1 MVKTMMNKTLPM
13 PLVVLIACLSVGGLI
28 STDIFLPALGEM
40 QLFYKVTEA
49 QIQDAIAL
57 FLFGVAFSQLVYG
70 PLSDCLGRKKT
81 LIAGLLIWLV
91 STVGVIYSTHINELL
106 ILRLFQGI
114 GSCAG
119 ITISRAIINDMM
131 DKKSSAQLYLVIFP
145 FVGMSPA
152 IAPMIGGIL
161 TQHFGWRACFIFL
174 TLFIIMT
181 LVLCFSALRETLPV
195 EKRQKLSVLAAAVST
210 VNVLRNKQFLFYAAI
225 PCFAY
230 AAYFAY
236 IVESPFM
243 LGRLGLSPVYVGYTY
258 ILLSVSYVAG
268 NLTAK
273 KRSRSVGIEETIRQG
288 YRIFVVGG
296 IIFALQ
302 MYLSPV
308 PLLTSII
315 TISILTFGNGF
326 LLPLGTASAIAAHPQ
341 ASGTASGVMGALQLG
356 SAAIA
361 TFLIGKLSAHALGMT
376 AFIIACV
383 CVLGFLVYVFGQSG
397 FMEFVSNKESN
408 IND

>member
-1 MVKTMMNKTLPM
+1 MDKKIST
-13 PLVVLIACLSVGGLI
+13 PLTVLITCLSVGGLI
-28 STDIFLPALGEM
+28 STDIFLPAFGEM

-57 FLFGVAFSQLVYG
+57 FLFGVAFSQLIYG
-70 PLSDCLGRKKT
+70 PLSDSLGRKKT
-81 LIAGLLIWLV
+81 LIGGLLIWLI
-91 STVGVIYSTHINELL
+91 STVAVIYTTNINELL
-106 ILRLFQGI
+106 GLRLFQGI

-152 IAPMIGGIL
+152 IAPTIGGIL

-174 TLFIIMT
+174 TFFILVT
-181 LVLCFSALRETLPV
+181 LILCFTALRETLPA
-195 EKRQKLSVLAAAVST
+195 EKRQKLSLLTATKNTLDVV
-210 VNVLRNKQFLFYAAI
+210 RNPTFLFYAAI

-230 AAYFAY
+230 AAYFSY

-243 LGRLGLSPVYVGYTY
+243 LVKLGLSPDYVGYTY
-258 ILLSVSYVAG
+258 ILLSASYVAG

-273 KRSRSVGIEETIRQG
+273 RRSRCLGIAETIRLG
-288 YRIFVVGG
+288 YRIFVLGG
-296 IIFALQ
+296 VIFALQ
-302 MYLSPV
+302 MYISPA
-308 PLLTSII
+308 PLPTTII
-315 TISILTFGNGF
+315 AISILTFGNGF

-341 ASGTASGVMGALQLG
+341 AAGTASGVMGSLQLG

-361 TFLIGKLSAHALGMT
+361 TFLIGKLSAHAPGMS
-376 AFIIACV
+376 ALIISYV
-383 CVLGFLVYVFGQSG
+383 CVFGFLFYVLGSSSFIQL
-397 FMEFVSNKESN
+397 VSKKGEQ
-408 IND
+408 

>member
-1 MVKTMMNKTLPM
+1 MNTKISM
-13 PLVVLIACLSVGGLI
+13 PLMVLMACLSVGGLI

-40 QLFYKVTEA
+40 RLFYQVTEA
-49 QIQDAIAL
+49 KIQDAIAL
-57 FLFGVAFSQLVYG
+57 FLCGVAFSQLIYG
-70 PLSDCLGRKKT
+70 PLSDSFGRKKT
-81 LIAGLLIWLV
+81 LIAGLLIWLI
-91 STVGVIYSTHINELL
+91 STVGVMYTTHINALL
-106 ILRLFQGI
+106 GLRLLQGI

-152 IAPMIGGIL
+152 IAPMIGGML

-174 TLFIIMT
+174 TLFIVVT
-181 LVLCFSALRETLPV
+181 LALCLTVLRETLAV
-195 EKRQKLSVLAAAVST
+195 EKRQKLSVLAATKNTIT
-210 VNVLRNKQFLFYAAI
+210 VMRNTAFLFYAAI

-243 LGRLGLSPVYVGYTY
+243 LATLGLSPVYVGYTY

-268 NLTAK
+268 NMTAK
-273 KRSRSVGIEETIRQG
+273 KRSRREGIEETIRQG
-288 YRIFVVGG
+288 YRIFVLGG

-302 MYLSPV
+302 MYVSPF
-308 PLLTSII
+308 PLPTTII
-315 TISILTFGNGF
+315 AIAILTFGNGF

-341 ASGTASGVMGALQLG
+341 ASGTASGMMGALQLG
-356 SAAIA
+356 SAALA
-361 TFLIGKLSAHALGMT
+361 TFLIGKLSAHAPAMT
-376 AFIIACV
+376 ALIIACLCV
-383 CVLGFLVYVFGQSG
+383 CGFVVYVLGQSS
-397 FMEFVSNKESN
+397 FIQFVSDKASK

>member
-1 MVKTMMNKTLPM
+1 MNNTISK

-28 STDIFLPALGEM
+28 STDIFLPALGDM
-40 QLFYKVTEA
+40 SVFYKVTEA
-49 QIQDAIAL
+49 QIQDAIAI
-57 FLFGVAFSQLVYG
+57 FLLGVAFSQLIYG
-70 PLSDCLGRKKT
+70 PLSDSLGRKKT
-81 LIAGLLIWLV
+81 LMVGILIWLI
-91 STVGVIYSTHINELL
+91 STVGVMYTTHLNELL
-106 ILRLFQGI
+106 ILRLLQGI

-161 TQHFGWRACFIFL
+161 TQHFGWHACFVFL
-174 TLFIIMT
+174 TLFIAAT
-181 LVLCFSALRETLPV
+181 LVLCMTALKETLPL
-195 EKRQKLSVLAAAVST
+195 EKRQKLSVLNAAKNT
-210 VNVLRNKQFLFYAAI
+210 VNVMRNKNFLFYAAI

-243 LGRLGLSPVYVGYTY
+243 LGNLGLPPIYVGYTY
-258 ILLSVSYVAG
+258 ILLSASYVAG

-273 KRSRSVGIEETIRQG
+273 KRSRINGIEETIRQG
-288 YRIFVVGG
+288 YRIFVLGG
-296 IIFALQ
+296 VVFAIQ
-302 MYLSPV
+302 MFVSPL
-308 PLLTSII
+308 PLVSSII

-326 LLPLGTASAIAAHPQ
+326 LLPLGTASAIASHPQ

-356 SAAIA
+356 SAALA
-361 TFLIGKLSAHALGMT
+361 TFLIGKISAHHPGITSLVIA
-376 AFIIACV
+376 AVCII
-383 CVLGFLVYVFGQSG
+383 GFAIYVFGQSV
-397 FMEFVSNKESN
+397 FLDFVTNKESK

>member
-1 MVKTMMNKTLPM
+1 MNKTLSM

-28 STDIFLPALGEM
+28 STDIFLPALSEM

-70 PLSDCLGRKKT
+70 PLSDSLGRKKT
-81 LIAGLLIWLV
+81 LVAGLLIWLV

-106 ILRLFQGI
+106 VLRLLQGI

-119 ITISRAIINDMM
+119 ITVSRAIINDML

-152 IAPMIGGIL
+152 IAPMIGGVL
-161 TQHFGWRACFIFL
+161 TQHFGWKSCFIFL
-174 TLFIIMT
+174 TLFIVMT
-181 LVLCFSALRETLPV
+181 LGLCLTALCETLPP
-195 EKRQKLSVLAAAVST
+195 EKRQKLSVMAAM
-210 VNVLRNKQFLFYAAI
+210 VNTFVVLRNRQFLFYAAI

-230 AAYFAY
+230 AAYFSY
-236 IVESPFM
+236 IVESPFL
-243 LGRLGLSPVYVGYTY
+243 LGKLGLSPLYIGYTY

-268 NLTAK
+268 NLIAK
-273 KRSRSVGIEETIRQG
+273 KRSRQAGIEETIRLG
-288 YRIFVVGG
+288 YRIFVIGG
-296 IIFALQ
+296 IVFALQ

-308 PLLTSII
+308 PLFTSII
-315 TISILTFGNGF
+315 SIGILTFGNGF

-356 SAAIA
+356 SAGLA
-361 TFLIGKLSAHALGMT
+361 TFLIGKLSGHAPVMT
-376 AFIIACV
+376 ALIIACV
-383 CVLGFLVYVFGQSG
+383 CAVGFLVYVFGQYG
-397 FMEFVSNKESN
+397 FMEFVSSKESN

>member
-1 MVKTMMNKTLPM
+1 MNKKIPISLM
-13 PLVVLIACLSVGGLI
+13 VLVICLSVGGLI

-40 QLFYKVTEA
+40 RLFYKVTEA

-57 FLFGVAFSQLVYG
+57 FLFGVAFSQLIYG
-70 PLSDCLGRKKT
+70 PLSDSLGRKKT
-81 LIAGLLIWLV
+81 LIGGLLIWLI
-91 STVGVIYSTHINELL
+91 STASVIYTTHINELL
-106 ILRLFQGI
+106 GLRLWQGI

-161 TQHFGWRACFIFL
+161 TQHFGWQACFIFL
-174 TLFIIMT
+174 TLFILAT
-181 LVLCFSALRETLPV
+181 LVLCFTALRETLPV
-195 EKRQKLSVLAAAVST
+195 EKRQKLSVLTATKNT
-210 VNVLRNKQFLFYAAI
+210 VDVVRNPTFLFYAAI

-243 LGRLGLSPVYVGYTY
+243 LAKLGLSPAYVGYTY
-258 ILLSVSYVAG
+258 ILLSASYVAG

-273 KRSRSVGIEETIRQG
+273 RRSRREGIEDTIRQG
-288 YRIFVVGG
+288 YRIFVLGG

-302 MYLSPV
+302 MYVSPF
-308 PLLTSII
+308 PLPTTII
-315 TISILTFGNGF
+315 AISILTFGNGF

-361 TFLIGKLSAHALGMT
+361 TFLIGKLSAHAPGMT
-376 AFIIACV
+376 ALIIACV
-383 CVLGFLVYVFGQSG
+383 CVFGFLIYVLGQSS
-397 FMEFVSNKESN
+397 FMQFVSNKESK

>member
-1 MVKTMMNKTLPM
+1 MNTKIPI
-13 PLVVLIACLSVGGLI
+13 PLTVLIACLSVGGLI

-40 QLFYKVTEA
+40 RFFYKVSEA
-49 QIQDAIAL
+49 KIQDAIAL
-57 FLFGVAFSQLVYG
+57 FLSGVAFSQLIYG
-70 PLSDCLGRKKT
+70 PLSDSLGRKKT
-81 LIAGLLIWLV
+81 LIAGVLIWLV
-91 STVGVIYSTHINELL
+91 STVGVIYTTHINELL
-106 ILRLFQGI
+106 SLRLLQGI

-119 ITISRAIINDMM
+119 ITISRAIINDLM

-152 IAPMIGGIL
+152 IAPIIGGIL

-174 TLFIIMT
+174 VLFILVT
-181 LVLCFSALRETLPV
+181 LVLCFTALHETLPV
-195 EKRQKLSVLAAAVST
+195 EKRQKLSVLAATKST
-210 VNVLRNKQFLFYAAI
+210 IGIMRNTTFLFYAAI

-243 LGRLGLSPVYVGYTY
+243 LIKLGLSPVYVGYTY
-258 ILLSVSYVAG
+258 ILLSASYVAG
-268 NLTAK
+268 NLAAK
-273 KRSRSVGIEETIRQG
+273 KRSYREGIEETIRQG
-288 YRIFVVGG
+288 YRIFVLGG

-302 MYLSPV
+302 MYVSPF
-308 PLLTSII
+308 PLPTTII
-315 TISILTFGNGF
+315 AVSILTFGNGF

-341 ASGTASGVMGALQLG
+341 LSGTASGVMGALQLG

-361 TFLIGKLSAHALGMT
+361 TFLIGKLSDHVPEMSAL
-376 AFIIACV
+376 IIACV
-383 CVLGFLVYVFGQSG
+383 CVFGFVVYVLGQSS
-397 FMEFVSNKESN
+397 FMQFVSDKENK

>member
-1 MVKTMMNKTLPM
+1 MNKKIST
-13 PLVVLIACLSVGGLI
+13 PLTVLITCLSVGGLI
-28 STDIFLPALGEM
+28 STDIFLPAFGEM
-40 QLFYKVTEA
+40 RFFYKVTEEK
-49 QIQDAIAL
+49 IQDSIAI
-57 FLFGVAFSQLVYG
+57 FLFGVAFSQLFYG
-70 PLSDCLGRKKT
+70 PLSDSLGRKKT
-81 LIAGLLIWLV
+81 LIAGLLIWLI
-91 STVGVIYSTHINELL
+91 STVGVIYTTHINELL
-106 ILRLFQGI
+106 SLRLLQGI

-174 TLFIIMT
+174 TLFILVT
-181 LVLCFSALRETLPV
+181 LVLCFTVLPETLPV
-195 EKRQKLSVLAAAVST
+195 EKRQKLSMLAAINNT
-210 VNVLRNKQFLFYAAI
+210 VGVMRNTTFLFYAAI

-230 AAYFAY
+230 AAYFSY

-243 LGRLGLSPVYVGYTY
+243 LAKLGLSPIYVGYTY
-258 ILLSVSYVAG
+258 ILLSASYVAG
-268 NLTAK
+268 NLKAK
-273 KRSRSVGIEETIRQG
+273 KLSRREGIEETIRRG

-302 MYLSPV
+302 MYVSPF
-308 PLLTSII
+308 PLPTTII
-315 TISILTFGNGF
+315 AISILTFGNGY
-326 LLPLGTASAIAAHPQ
+326 LLPLGTASAIAAHPH

-356 SAAIA
+356 SAALA
-361 TFLIGKLSAHALGMT
+361 TLLIGKLSAHAPEMT
-376 AFIIACV
+376 ALIIAGV
-383 CVLGFLVYVFGQSG
+383 CVFGFVVYLLGQSS
-397 FMEFVSNKESN
+397 FMQFISNKVSK

>member
-1 MVKTMMNKTLPM
+1 MFVYLYATVCLIIFHIHFDSFSLDLSYSRIIVEMMMNKKISISLM
-13 PLVVLIACLSVGGLI
+13 VLVICLSVGGLI

-40 QLFYKVTEA
+40 RLFYKVTEA

-57 FLFGVAFSQLVYG
+57 FLFGVAFSQLIYG
-70 PLSDCLGRKKT
+70 PLSDSLGRKKT
-81 LIAGLLIWLV
+81 LIGGLLIWLI
-91 STVGVIYSTHINELL
+91 STASVIYTTHINELL
-106 ILRLFQGI
+106 GLRLLQGI

-145 FVGMSPA
+145 FVGISPA

-174 TLFIIMT
+174 TLFILAT
-181 LVLCFSALRETLPV
+181 LVLCFTALRETLPV
-195 EKRQKLSVLAAAVST
+195 EKRQKLSVLTATKNT
-210 VNVLRNKQFLFYAAI
+210 VDVVRNPTFLFYAAI

-243 LGRLGLSPVYVGYTY
+243 LAKLGLSPAYVGYTY
-258 ILLSVSYVAG
+258 ILLSASYVAG

-273 KRSRSVGIEETIRQG
+273 RRSRREGIEDTIRQG
-288 YRIFVVGG
+288 YRIFVLGG

-302 MYLSPV
+302 MYVSPF
-308 PLLTSII
+308 PLPTTII
-315 TISILTFGNGF
+315 AISILTFGNGF

-361 TFLIGKLSAHALGMT
+361 TFLIGKLQAHPE
-376 AFIIACV
+376 
-383 CVLGFLVYVFGQSG
+383 SG
-397 FMEFVSNKESN
+397 YAPME
-408 IND
+408 

>member
-1 MVKTMMNKTLPM
+1 MNKTLSM

-28 STDIFLPALGEM
+28 STDIFLPALSEM

-70 PLSDCLGRKKT
+70 PLSDSLGRKKT
-81 LIAGLLIWLV
+81 LVAGLLIWLV

-106 ILRLFQGI
+106 VLRLLQGI

-119 ITISRAIINDMM
+119 ITVSRAIINDML

-152 IAPMIGGIL
+152 IAPMIGGVL
-161 TQHFGWRACFIFL
+161 TQHFGWKSCFIFL
-174 TLFIIMT
+174 TLFIVMT
-181 LVLCFSALRETLPV
+181 LGLCLTALRETLPP
-195 EKRQKLSVLAAAVST
+195 EKRQKLSVMAAM
-210 VNVLRNKQFLFYAAI
+210 VNTFVVLRNRQFLFYAAI

-230 AAYFAY
+230 AAYFSY
-236 IVESPFM
+236 IVESPFL
-243 LGRLGLSPVYVGYTY
+243 LGKLGLSPLYIGYTY

-268 NLTAK
+268 NLIAK
-273 KRSRSVGIEETIRQG
+273 KRSRQAGIEETIRLG
-288 YRIFVVGG
+288 YRIFVIGG
-296 IIFALQ
+296 IVFALQ

-308 PLLTSII
+308 PLFTSII
-315 TISILTFGNGF
+315 SIGILTFGNGF

-356 SAAIA
+356 SAGLA
-361 TFLIGKLSAHALGMT
+361 TFLIGKLSAHAPVMT
-376 AFIIACV
+376 ALIIACV
-383 CVLGFLVYVFGQSG
+383 CAVGFLVYVFGQYG
-397 FMEFVSNKESN
+397 FMEFVSSKESN